1 MPSATDQFNVN
12 PPETSTNTFEPNGSG
27 FLPQIPPSTYKDI
40 LNSKDMTNKMEE
52 RKTPRNDLDD
62 LSKMIANEE
71 LYIRREK
78 LVNMNCEDSEPYY
91 PTPANSGELR

>member
-1 MPSATDQFNVN
+1 
-12 PPETSTNTFEPNGSG
+12 
-27 FLPQIPPSTYKDI
+27 
-40 LNSKDMTNKMEE
+40 MTNKMEE

-78 LVNMNCEDSEPYY
+78 SFNVHCEDSEPYY
-91 PTPANSGELR
+91 PTPVNSGELR

>member
-1 MPSATDQFNVN
+1 MPSTTEQFNLN

-62 LSKMIANEE
+62 FSKMIANEE
-71 LYIRREK
+71 LYNREK

-91 PTPANSGELR
+91 PPPANSAELR